1 MTKLRSVFFIGY
13 SDVTKGYKLY
23 NLETGKLIVSGDV
36 QFLKN
41 ESWTWTQTQ
50 SEEKGVVIEEDFDN
64 QKDSTID
71 ISTSNTSSP
80 IRSSLMQTKTR

>member
-71 ISTSNTSSP
+71 ISTSNTPIKSST
-80 IRSSLMQTKTR
+80 MQTKTK

>member
-41 ESWTWTQTQ
+41 ES
-50 SEEKGVVIEEDFDN
+50 
-64 QKDSTID
+64 
-71 ISTSNTSSP
+71 
-80 IRSSLMQTKTR
+80 